1 MQVSRKLTICI
12 FRIVF
17 LTPSHTKKQAVCSN
31 FHPELTRPEEYMYT
45 QDQEAPSQVQIPIA
59 IPQELNRVK
68 SCCLCQNLI

>member
-17 LTPSHTKKQAVCSN
+17 LTLSHTKKQAVCSN